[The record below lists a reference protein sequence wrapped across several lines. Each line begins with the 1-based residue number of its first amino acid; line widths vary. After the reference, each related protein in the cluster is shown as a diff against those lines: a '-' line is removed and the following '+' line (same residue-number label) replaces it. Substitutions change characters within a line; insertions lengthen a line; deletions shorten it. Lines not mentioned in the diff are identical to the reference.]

1 MLNEGE
7 DIDQCPVYNT
17 IDFDEKI
24 GIAEW
29 HSFCMAIDVVGKT
42 TKIAQNGKTIALKH
56 LAYVHGDIDRMRQL
70 MNVSFIGIFSG
81 FIGDI
86 QVHSR
91 ALTEEEMHKWTLCDD
106 DEKVSLV
113 ADKFQEFSII
123 SY

>member
-1 MLNEGE
+1 
-7 DIDQCPVYNT
+7 
-17 IDFDEKI
+17 
-24 GIAEW
+24 
-29 HSFCMAIDVVGKT
+29 MAINVKGKT
-42 TKIAQNGKTIALKH
+42 TKIVQNGKTIALKH
-56 LAYVHGDIDRMRQL
+56 LAYVHGDVEKMRKL
-70 MNVSFIGIFSG
+70 MNVAYIGVFSG

-91 ALTEEEMHKWTLCDD
+91 ALTEEEMHKWTMCDG